1 MIVLLMTRRDEMED
15 NFDAAM
21 WAYELMLEQEFKESD
36 ACVEWV
42 NKWIQDQL
50 ATAIPTEVFKE
61 IV

>member
-1 MIVLLMTRRDEMED
+1 MED